1 MYENPAL
8 PREAS
13 GFLFYT
19 TRFFMSED
27 MGVAEVQ
34 SEVSATEGEPG
45 QAGNPTPQ
53 VVTGVEGTPAQEP
66 DKEVVGIRND
76 LIEKRRENS
85 YLKRELSEVKA
96 ALAEI
101 KGHIQPKEPELDDD
115 AILTAGELK
124 RALAKDKAEREQS
137 DFRSQ
142 YARSLS
148 EVQQKPDFDEKIA
161 FLDEL
166 MAKDA
171 EFAGLDEYLLS
182 RPNGPKV
189 AYKLATQLMAE
200 RKQQQTGQVSQK
212 LDRNLSTPPPMTGG
226 SASPILDEAQRIAGM
241 DPRGEEFDKMVRKVE
256 GYL

>member
-1 MYENPAL
+1 ML
-8 PREAS
+8 
-13 GFLFYT
+13 
-19 TRFFMSED
+19 ED

-34 SEVSATEGEPG
+34 TEVSATEGEPG
-45 QAGNPTPQ
+45 QAENPTPQ
-53 VVTGVEGTPAQEP
+53 DFTGEQGTPAQEP

-85 YLKRELSEVKA
+85 YLKRELAEMKN

-101 KGHIQPKEPELDDD
+101 KGHIKPQEPEIDDNVL
-115 AILTAGELK
+115 LTAGELK
-124 RALAKDKAEREQS
+124 KMLNKERESRAQD

-148 EVQQKPDFDEKIA
+148 EVQQKPDFDDKLA
-161 FLDEL
+161 FLDDL
-166 MAKDA
+166 MAKDP
-171 EFAGLDEYLLS
+171 EFAGLDDYLLS

-212 LDRNLSTPPPMTGG
+212 LDRNLSSPPPMTGG
-226 SASPILDEAQRIAGM
+226 SASPILDEAQRIASM
-241 DPRGEEFDKMVRKVE
+241 DPRGDAFNQMVRKVE
-256 GYL
+256 GYI